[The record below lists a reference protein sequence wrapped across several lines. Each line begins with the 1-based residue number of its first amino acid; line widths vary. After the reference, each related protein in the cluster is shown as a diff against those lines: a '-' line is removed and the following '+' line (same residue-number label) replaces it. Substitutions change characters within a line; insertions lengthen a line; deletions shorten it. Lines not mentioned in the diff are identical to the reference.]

1 MIVYYSPSID
11 SNMIK
16 ALKAIEGEFKI
27 EFQKNTITSDFQI
40 ENSQFKFYIFQ
51 TEEDLKK
58 ISN

>member
-27 EFQKNTITSDFQI
+27 EFQKNTITSDF
-40 ENSQFKFYIFQ
+40 
-51 TEEDLKK
+51 
-58 ISN
+58 